1 MVEPAETATKH
12 SAPAKVWA
20 FVNSPFGLWFLST
33 VVIGAATYWV
43 PQWWHHFQQTEENE
57 LELTRVSR
65 EILCRLNTS
74 LSSIAEAEAAPS
86 LSTATVNT
94 TQTDLVMDLLSAN
107 GIPAQVC
114 SLRDATGRPQTLHSL
129 LTEWQRLAPLGWDAS
144 LLKWKL
150 NSYTV
155 DERNILTLLSPK
167 EDITQLTA
175 EMRGVHAKCAGDG
188 QRKSSSEANALA
200 IQECRLDGTKAA
212 IQNLL
217 DRVSRPM
224 IDIIV
229 ERMDEKDQMFFGLS
243 QLSYEIDKSSKKIQE
258 LDKEKPT
265 K

>member
-74 LSSIAEAEAAPS
+74 LSSIAEAQVALS
-86 LSTATVNT
+86 LSTVTVNT

-114 SLRDATGRPQTLHSL
+114 SLRDATGQPQTLHSL

-155 DERNILTLLSPK
+155 DERSILMLLSPK

-175 EMRGVHAKCAGDG
+175 EMRGVHAKCAADG
-188 QRKSSSEANALA
+188 QKKSSSEANTLA
-200 IQECRLDGTKAA
+200 IQECRLDGTKVAV
-212 IQNLL
+212 QNLL

-229 ERMDEKDQMFFGLS
+229 ERMDEKDQMFFKLS
-243 QLSYEIDKSSKKIQE
+243 QLNYEIDKNSKKIQE